1 MQQRGR
7 VGGGS
12 QVQSCGT
19 PALCQAP
26 WETQGQGWPGAL
38 RPWTL
43 VSPCHGGAP
52 AVEASSQGGTEW
64 DPGGNHRRGGR
75 LTGEQALPV
84 LPELEP
90 LCGVSGPGEATGVR
104 QGWGRVSQS
113 LQASW
118 SPEGINSFQR
128 TLCFDRLWEGR
139 GILLGSTVRHGCK
152 DLGKV
157 ILTFSCPKANLASNL
172 GLATDGWAG
181 TLAKSPPASL
191 ILTFLICRGRA
202 DCSLLLCV
210 TGHRTGSDVATRR
223 SGWCSSCPRCAP
235 SRAQA
240 SRSPSLRGGTG
251 WAGRAGCSVQG
262 LFSEF
267 LSGLETTSP
276 RKSRHW

>member
-43 VSPCHGGAP
+43 ASPCHGGAP
-52 AVEASSQGGTEW
+52 AVEASSQGGTKW

-118 SPEGINSFQR
+118 SQEGINSFQR
-128 TLCFDRLWEGR
+128 TLRFDQLWEGL
-139 GILLGSTVRHGCK
+139 GILLGSTMTPAARGPRLQGSGQGDPHFFPPEGKSGFKFGLGHGWM
-152 DLGKV
+152 
-157 ILTFSCPKANLASNL
+157 
-172 GLATDGWAG
+172 GWYFG
-181 TLAKSPPASL
+181 
-191 ILTFLICRGRA
+191 
-202 DCSLLLCV
+202 
-210 TGHRTGSDVATRR
+210 
-223 SGWCSSCPRCAP
+223 
-235 SRAQA
+235 
-240 SRSPSLRGGTG
+240 
-251 WAGRAGCSVQG
+251 
-262 LFSEF
+262 
-267 LSGLETTSP
+267 
-276 RKSRHW
+276 